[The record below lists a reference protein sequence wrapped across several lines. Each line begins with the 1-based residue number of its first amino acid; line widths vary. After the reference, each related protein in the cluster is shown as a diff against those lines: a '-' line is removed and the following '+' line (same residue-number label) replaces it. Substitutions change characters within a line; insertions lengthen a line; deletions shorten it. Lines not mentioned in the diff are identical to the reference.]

1 MELTKYGDIG
11 NATAGWYETM
21 LLSYAKPDLIAEP
34 FGLVKRIPRNKTR
47 VVQYRRP
54 QTMKPATMPLREG
67 VTPSGSP
74 FGYDTVSAQ
83 LNQYGDYVPLTDVVD
98 ETSIDDV
105 YMDCAEQQGHQI
117 ALTREVLITDVI
129 CSGTS
134 AIFGDGTTALRS
146 GINKD
151 GIMVAQRLRNQIAYL
166 KKQKAMKFT
175 EVIMPSEDYET
186 FGIEPSFIA
195 LTHTDLEPNIRDI
208 QAGSSKFIPTVRYG
222 NYSISSPFEIG
233 NFENTRFIC
242 GADWP
247 IYEGRGCHRGRRR
260 RERLPEHGGLRNQ
273 QVRRLPRHAVGKGSL
288 RVRSSRQYRPGFGF
302 SENPQ
307 APPAWRRPPGTEG
320 KCRLDHVVLLRDS
333 QRAVDAAHGV
343 HPKARVIR
351 VIGKV
356 NKS

>member
-21 LLSYAKPDLIAEP
+21 LLSYAKPDIISEP

-54 QTMKPATMPLREG
+54 QQFKPATVPLREG
-67 VTPSGSP
+67 VTPGGSP
-74 FGYDTVSAQ
+74 FGYDTISAQ
-83 LNQYGDYVPLTDVVD
+83 LNQYGDYTPLTDVVD

-134 AIFGDGTTALRS
+134 AIFGDGVGALRS
-146 GINKD
+146 GIDKT
-151 GIMVAQRLRNQIAYL
+151 GVIQAQRLRNQIAHL
-166 KKQKAMKFT
+166 KKQKAMKFK

-186 FGIEPSFIA
+186 FGIEPSYIA
-195 LTHTDLEPNIRDI
+195 LTHTDMEPNIRDI
-208 QAGSSKFIPTVRYG
+208 EAGSSKFIPTVRYG

-233 NFENTRFIC
+233 NFENTRFLC

-247 IYEGRGCHRGRRR
+247 IYEGQGKTIVQADEPTYQHTAVSGTNKYDVYPIMLLGKEAFGCVRLGSTGSGSVSPRILKPRPRGGDPLGQRGSVGWIMWFCVVILNEQWMRRW
-260 RERLPEHGGLRNQ
+260 E
-273 QVRRLPRHAVGKGSL
+273 V
-288 RVRSSRQYRPGFGF
+288 
-302 SENPQ
+302 
-307 APPAWRRPPGTEG
+307 
-320 KCRLDHVVLLRDS
+320 
-333 QRAVDAAHGV
+333 
-343 HPKARVIR
+343 AR
-351 VIGKV
+351 KLA
-356 NKS
+356 